1 MGFLADV
8 VAVSKGA
15 KVIEKH
21 FCLSRELKNADSDF
35 SMEPAEFKEM
45 VENVNLAARML
56 GTSSYGPSEGE
67 KEEFKSRR
75 SLFAV
80 KEIKKGEKLTSEN
93 VRSIRPNAGLAPKL
107 LPEILGKTAS
117 RDIPFGTPLSL
128 DMIGD

>member
-1 MGFLADV
+1 
-8 VAVSKGA
+8 
-15 KVIEKH
+15 
-21 FCLSRELKNADSDF
+21 
-35 SMEPAEFKEM
+35 MEPAEFKEM